1 MASFPANM
9 RDKHPRIWLLDNYQF
24 LKGSEED
31 ILVLFAGNIPKF
43 LVLTKKDFLK
53 I

>member
-1 MASFPANM
+1 MASFRANL
-9 RDKHPRIWLLDNYQF
+9 RDTHLRIWLLDNYQF

-43 LVLTKKDFLK
+43 LVRTKKDFKK